1 MSRIRREG
9 ALVGAWKSV
18 STSRVLCW
26 RRSVVEG
33 GEDGGG
39 GGDVR
44 SGTFGGVLLFI
55 YFREGERGR
64 GGVFSSVVVDYDV
77 VGGRVAKMFSYVRH

>member
-9 ALVGAWKSV
+9 ALAGAWKSV

-26 RRSVVEG
+26 RRSVVES

-39 GGDVR
+39 W
-44 SGTFGGVLLFI
+44 GTYEAEHLGYHLFYFG
-55 YFREGERGR
+55 EGERG
-64 GGVFSSVVVDYDV
+64 VFFSVVVGYDV
-77 VGGRVAKMFSYVRH
+77 VGGTVAKMFSSVRH